1 MRKVKLV
8 MCVLP
13 LVLLAGCG
21 TNDVIDVS
29 IEDGQVTTVI
39 TVDRN
44 STVGDILD
52 EAELVIGEND
62 EVTPAL
68 RDVVSDDASIV
79 ISRKNSVSIAENG
92 NMEKTVTIM
101 GGVVQDVL
109 DMEKIVLGEYDLINH
124 DPGAYLTNGMVI
136 DITKRIAVS
145 LNVDGETEKII
156 TSAKTVSELL
166 EEQNISVGD
175 KDRISMAKDAVIRN
189 NDTLTIERVDVRK
202 VTETE
207 SVAYETETEYSDEMY
222 VDESSVK
229 QEGSD
234 GEKQVTY
241 SVTYVDGKESDR
253 RLVGEKITKDPVNE
267 VILQGTRQREAEEP
281 AAASGKTVVSKTKN
295 YDCDGSGHG
304 WYTITYSDGSVEYED
319 F

>member
-1 MRKVKLV
+1 MRKTKLI

-21 TNDVIDVS
+21 AKDTIDVS
-29 IEDGQVTTVI
+29 IKDGQVTTVI

-44 STVGDILD
+44 STVEDILG
-52 EAELVIGEND
+52 EAELTVADGD
-62 EVTPAL
+62 DVTPAL
-68 RDVVSDDASIV
+68 QDAVSDGGSIV
-79 ISRKNSVSIAENG
+79 ISRKNNVSIAENG
-92 NMEKTVTIM
+92 VTEKTVTVM
-101 GGVVQDVL
+101 GGTVQDVL
-109 DMEKIVLGEYDLINH
+109 DKEDIVLGEYDLINH
-124 DPGAYLTNGMVI
+124 DPGAFLTEGMVI
-136 DITKRIAVS
+136 DITRRIAVS
-145 LNVDGETEKII
+145 LNVDGETEQII

-175 KDRISMAKDAVIRN
+175 KDRLSMARDAAIRN

-202 VTETE
+202 ITETE
-207 SVAYETETEYSDEMY
+207 AVAYDTETEYSDDMY
-222 VDESSVK
+222 ADESSVK

-253 RLVGEKITKDPVNE
+253 KLVEEKITKDPVNE
-267 VILQGTRQREAEEP
+267 IILQGTKQREVVD
-281 AAASGKTVVSKTKN
+281 SGKTVVSKTKN

>member
-1 MRKVKLV
+1 MRKTKLI

-21 TNDVIDVS
+21 TKDTIDVS
-29 IEDGQVTTVI
+29 IKDGQVTTVI

-44 STVGDILD
+44 STVEDILD
-52 EAELVIGEND
+52 EAELTVADGD
-62 EVTPAL
+62 DVTPAL
-68 RDVVSDDASIV
+68 QDAVSDGVSIV
-79 ISRKNSVSIAENG
+79 ISRQNSVSIAENG
-92 NMEKTVTIM
+92 VTEKTVTIM
-101 GGVVQDVL
+101 GGTVQDVL
-109 DMEKIVLGEYDLINH
+109 DKEDITLGEYDLINH
-124 DPGAYLTNGMVI
+124 DPGAFLTDGMVI
-136 DITKRIAVS
+136 DITRRIAVS
-145 LNVDGETEKII
+145 LNVDGETEQII

-175 KDRISMAKDAVIRN
+175 KDRLSMARDAAIRN

-202 VTETE
+202 ITETE
-207 SVAYETETEYSDEMY
+207 AVAYDTETEYSDDMY
-222 VDESSVK
+222 ADESSVK

-253 RLVGEKITKDPVNE
+253 KLVEEKITKDPVNE
-267 VILQGTRQREAEEP
+267 IILQGTKQREVVD
-281 AAASGKTVVSKTKN
+281 SGKTVVSKTKN

>member
-1 MRKVKLV
+1 MRKTKLI

-21 TNDVIDVS
+21 TNDTIDVS
-29 IEDGQVTTVI
+29 IKDGQVTTVI

-44 STVGDILD
+44 STVEDILD
-52 EAELVIGEND
+52 EAELTVADGD
-62 EVTPAL
+62 DVTPTLQDA
-68 RDVVSDDASIV
+68 VSDGASIV
-79 ISRKNSVSIAENG
+79 ISRQNSVSIAENG
-92 NMEKTVTIM
+92 VTEKTVTIM
-101 GGVVQDVL
+101 GGTVQDVL
-109 DMEKIVLGEYDLINH
+109 DKEDITLGEYDLINH
-124 DPGAYLTNGMVI
+124 DPGAFLTDGMVI
-136 DITKRIAVS
+136 DITRRIAVS
-145 LNVDGETEKII
+145 LNVDGETEQII

-175 KDRISMAKDAVIRN
+175 KDRLSMARNAAIRN

-207 SVAYETETEYSDEMY
+207 AVAYDTETEYSDDMY
-222 VDESSVK
+222 ADESAVK

-253 RLVGEKITKDPVNE
+253 KLVDEKITKDPVNE
-267 VILQGTRQREAEEP
+267 IILQGTKQREVVD
-281 AAASGKTVVSKTKN
+281 SGKTVVSKTKN

>member
-1 MRKVKLV
+1 MRKTKLI

-21 TNDVIDVS
+21 SKDTIDVS

-44 STVGDILD
+44 STVEDILD
-52 EAELVIGEND
+52 EAELTVAD
-62 EVTPAL
+62 EDDVTPAL
-68 RDVVSDDASIV
+68 QDSVSDGASIV

-92 NMEKTVTIM
+92 VTENTVTVM
-101 GGVVQDVL
+101 GGTVQDVL
-109 DMEKIVLGEYDLINH
+109 DKEDIALGEYDLINH
-124 DPGAYLTNGMVI
+124 DPGAFLTDGMVI
-136 DITKRIAVS
+136 DITRRIAVS
-145 LNVDGETEKII
+145 LNVDGETEQII

-175 KDRISMAKDAVIRN
+175 KDRLSMARDAAIRN

-202 VTETE
+202 ITETE
-207 SVAYETETEYSDEMY
+207 AVAYDTETEYSDDMY
-222 VDESSVK
+222 SDESAVK
-229 QEGSD
+229 QEGLD

-253 RLVGEKITKDPVNE
+253 KLVEEKITKDPVDE
-267 VILQGTRQREAEEP
+267 IILQGTKQREVVDP
-281 AAASGKTVVSKTKN
+281 GKTVVSKTKN

>member
-1 MRKVKLV
+1 MRKTKLI

-21 TNDVIDVS
+21 SKDTIDVS

-44 STVGDILD
+44 STVEDILD
-52 EAELVIGEND
+52 EAELTVAD
-62 EVTPAL
+62 EDDVTPAL
-68 RDVVSDDASIV
+68 QDSVSDGASIV

-92 NMEKTVTIM
+92 VTENTVTVM
-101 GGVVQDVL
+101 GGTVQDVL
-109 DMEKIVLGEYDLINH
+109 DKEDIALGEYDLINH
-124 DPGAYLTNGMVI
+124 DPGAFLTDGMVI
-136 DITKRIAVS
+136 DITRRIAVS
-145 LNVDGETEKII
+145 LNVDGETEQII

-175 KDRISMAKDAVIRN
+175 KDRLSMARDAAIRN

-202 VTETE
+202 ITETE
-207 SVAYETETEYSDEMY
+207 AVAYDTETEYSDDMY
-222 VDESSVK
+222 SDESAVK
-229 QEGSD
+229 QEGLD

-241 SVTYVDGKESDR
+241 SVTYVDGKESNR
-253 RLVGEKITKDPVNE
+253 KLVEEKITKDPVDE
-267 VILQGTRQREAEEP
+267 IILQGTKQREVVDP
-281 AAASGKTVVSKTKN
+281 GKTVVSKTKN